1 MAGKNSIA
9 QQLISMTTSDIK
21 SLKAYEAKKM
31 VKAAR
36 DAIAEATQKLYKA
49 SYTKSGKLS
58 QTFYSSAYE
67 NLTEWTGKHFKE
79 RAIAPSRLK
88 RVEAVSELQAY
99 KKFFD
104 AKSSTVKGAR
114 EIMRQQDAR
123 IFGTDASGNPLQRMS
138 RKQRENFWSLYDEF
152 MTGDTTAELAYRNYG
167 SLQQEIGKIVK
178 ERKKDPETG
187 KFKSFDLG
195 EAMTELRRRLGDE
208 KYDTSS
214 NDIFSGD
221 WSNW

>member
-9 QQLISMTTSDIK
+9 QQLINMTTSDIK
-21 SLKAYEAKKM
+21 SLKASEAKKM

-58 QTFYSSAYE
+58 PTFYSSAYE
-67 NLTEWTGKHFKE
+67 NLTEWTGEHFKM

-88 RVEAVSELQAY
+88 RVDAVSELQAY

-123 IFGTDASGNPLQRMS
+123 IFGADASGKPLQRMT

-152 MTGDTTAELAYRNYG
+152 MTGDTTAEFAYRNYG

-195 EAMTELRRRLGDE
+195 EAMEELRRRLGDE
-208 KYDTSS
+208 QYDTSS
-214 NDIFSGD
+214 NDIFTGD
-221 WSNW
+221 WSDW

>member
-1 MAGKNSIA
+1 MAKKSNIA
-9 QQLISMTTSDIK
+9 MSLVNMTTSEIK
-21 SLKAYEAKKM
+21 ALKASEAKKM
-31 VKAAR
+31 VREAR
-36 DAIAEATQKLYKA
+36 SAISDAMQKLSKA

-58 QTFYSSAYE
+58 PTFYSSAYE
-67 NLTEWTGKHFKE
+67 NLTEWTVEHFKT

-88 RVEAVSELQAY
+88 RVDAVSELQAY
-99 KKFFD
+99 KKFFG

-114 EIMRQQDAR
+114 EIMRQQDVR
-123 IFGTDASGNPLQRMS
+123 IFGSDASGKPLQRMT
-138 RKQRENFWSLYDEF
+138 RTQRENFWSLYDEF

-195 EAMTELRRRLGDE
+195 EAMEELRRRLGDE
-208 KYDTSS
+208 QYDTSS
-214 NDIFSGD
+214 NDIFTGD
-221 WSNW
+221 WSDW